1 PAIRRRTGLD
11 QARLALSGAAPIS
24 PEALEFVLGLGI
36 TVCEVWGMSE
46 TSCVATANLPGAI
59 RVGTVGTAIR
69 GVELRLAGDGELLVR
84 GPIVMRGYRGDPGR
98 TAEAIDADGWL
109 HTGDVATIDRDG
121 YVRIVDR
128 KKELIINSGGK
139 NMSPVNIESK
149 IKSASLL
156 IGQAVAI
163 GDRRSYNVAL
173 IVLDPDAAAAY
184 AAQHGLPSAA
194 PADLRED
201 PGVQAVVEAAVAQ
214 ANSRLSRTEQIKK

>member
-1 PAIRRRTGLD
+1 
-11 QARLALSGAAPIS
+11 
-24 PEALEFVLGLGI
+24 
-36 TVCEVWGMSE
+36 MK
-46 TSCVATANLPGAI
+46 
-59 RVGTVGTAIR
+59 
-69 GVELRLAGDGELLVR
+69 
-84 GPIVMRGYRGDPGR
+84 GYRNDPER
-98 TAEAIDADGWL
+98 TAEAVDADGWM
-109 HTGDVATIDRDG
+109 HTGDVATIDEEG

-173 IVLDPDAAAAY
+173 IVLDPDAGAAY
-184 AAQHGLPSAA
+184 AAEHGLPSAA
-194 PADLRED
+194 PAGLCQD

-214 ANSRLSRTEQIKK
+214 GNQQLCRL